1 MAHMPVKLLTRAI
14 NGAINCS
21 REASEEGKRYECFR
35 ALAAPRCQPFCFVAD
50 TPLCVTCAAWQVSPH
65 VLSRPGCFR
74 GLLKAL
80 RPTRLN
86 PNILW
91 AVFRA
96 HRSNDTFIYSYGRA
110 GCSSCRRGLSKVA
123 IRSRILSIKPISG
136 SAELRS

>member
-35 ALAAPRCQPFCFVAD
+35 ALAAPQCQPFCFVAD
-50 TPLCVTCAAWQVSPH
+50 TPLCLTCAAWKVSPH

-96 HRSNDTFIYSYGRA
+96 HRSNDTFIYSYEAFRQLHLTRFPWQGLVAVLA
-110 GCSSCRRGLSKVA
+110 GVA
-123 IRSRILSIKPISG
+123 CQR
-136 SAELRS
+136 